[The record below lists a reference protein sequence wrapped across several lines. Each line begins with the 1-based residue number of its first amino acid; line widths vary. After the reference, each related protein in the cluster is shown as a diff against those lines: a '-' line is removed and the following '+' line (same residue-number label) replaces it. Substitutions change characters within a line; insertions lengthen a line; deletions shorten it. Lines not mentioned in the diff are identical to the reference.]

1 MFELLGWSCVADDA
15 ACAVWSVVAF
25 CCDDCTP
32 PVPGADCV
40 AACEVGAVLAAL
52 PADEASF
59 DCVDEPVL
67 GAALAGAAAPVPAA
81 CIAPARTSSSL
92 PDVRPVGAAQPQPGL
107 CAWVAFCVVVPVFAA
122 VADDDASF
130 DCETEPSLPGLSTR
144 TEMFWFVGSTW
155 VALDAATAAWSVDDD
170 CVADCTGVAASAV
183 PVLAAKAANVAAS
196 VVINRRFIEELLWY
210 RWYRA
215 R

>member
-1 MFELLGWSCVADDA
+1 M
-15 ACAVWSVVAF
+15 
-25 CCDDCTP
+25 
-32 PVPGADCV
+32 
-40 AACEVGAVLAAL
+40 LAAV
-52 PADEASF
+52 PEDEASF

-67 GAALAGAAAPVPAA
+67 GAGAAVAGAAASVPAA

-92 PDVRPVGAAQPQPGL
+92 PDARPVVAAQPQPGL

-122 VADDDASF
+122 VADDSASF
-130 DCETEPSLPGLSTR
+130 DCETAPSLPGLSTR

-155 VALDAATAAWSVDDD
+155 VALDAATAAWSVVDD
-170 CVADCTGVAASAV
+170 CVADCTGTGVPAIAV
-183 PVLAAKAANVAAS
+183 PALAAKAANVAAS
-196 VVINRRFIEELLWY
+196 VVIHRRFIEELLWY